1 MKLELDS
8 QATTRKTEPNRVDKQ
23 KILPCY
29 RAPECVAV
37 LTAAVTRATVTT
49 LCPYIVDMNKILNDT
64 CTIWFLHLI
73 VISVSNFA
81 PFMMASQPREYTPK
95 CVLVT
100 GGAGFIASFVV
111 TRLLK
116 APNSDHR
123 VVVFDKMDYCA
134 SVRNL
139 DAVANHPNLVIVKGN
154 ILDHKAVL
162 GALRTHEV
170 DTVMHFAAQS
180 HVDNSFGNS
189 MSFSLN
195 NTLGTHMLLEACRLA
210 GTIRRFINVSTDEVY
225 GGVDFEWEER
235 LDEKVQFVSRSKKG

>member
-1 MKLELDS
+1 
-8 QATTRKTEPNRVDKQ
+8 
-23 KILPCY
+23 
-29 RAPECVAV
+29 
-37 LTAAVTRATVTT
+37 
-49 LCPYIVDMNKILNDT
+49 
-64 CTIWFLHLI
+64 
-73 VISVSNFA
+73 
-81 PFMMASQPREYTPK
+81 MMASQPREYTPK

-162 GALRTHEV
+162 DALRMHEV

-235 LDEKVQFVSRSKKG
+235 LDEKVTFYATVENMCSHSSNAFMMSVPHPPRSRDWNQLIRIRQPKRVQKCSSRLISALINYHASSREGIMYTDLTNFQRNWYLSSAS